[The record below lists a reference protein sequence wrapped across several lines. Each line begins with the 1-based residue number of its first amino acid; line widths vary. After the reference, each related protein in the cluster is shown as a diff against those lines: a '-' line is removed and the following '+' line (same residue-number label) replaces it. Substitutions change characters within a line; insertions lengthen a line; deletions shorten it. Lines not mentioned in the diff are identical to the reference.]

1 MSGAPYAA
9 VFPPVHDSE
18 MLPATLVVQLTKPTQ
33 GAPIGLHLVNGRDA
47 SSPPV
52 LKDVQGRHATAAP
65 RRCPSAPTPHR
76 TDATLHGPHTAHRC
90 TAAHHRTTAPHLT
103 LGLALASG
111 LLQPGDLLVSV
122 NEVEVTDH
130 TAAAALIRAAP
141 DRLVLRL
148 RRPPPR
154 LSEPSVLHD
163 ATRAADLVGMA
174 RALEL
179 HGVESVDVADGS
191 GWSALHAASQG
202 TSTEAVRL
210 LLDRGADVHA
220 RTDIQA

>member
-1 MSGAPYAA
+1 MPPTPRRAAAPYRT
-9 VFPPVHDSE
+9 D
-18 MLPATLVVQLTKPTQ
+18 
-33 GAPIGLHLVNGRDA
+33 
-47 SSPPV
+47 
-52 LKDVQGRHATAAP
+52 
-65 RRCPSAPTPHR
+65 PTPHR
-76 TDATLHGPHTAHRC
+76 RHTARTPHRPPLHRRPPAHRC
-90 TAAHHRTTAPHLT
+90 TTPHP
-103 LGLALASG
+103 GLALASG

>member
-1 MSGAPYAA
+1 M
-9 VFPPVHDSE
+9 
-18 MLPATLVVQLTKPTQ
+18 
-33 GAPIGLHLVNGRDA
+33 
-47 SSPPV
+47 
-52 LKDVQGRHATAAP
+52 
-65 RRCPSAPTPHR
+65 
-76 TDATLHGPHTAHRC
+76 
-90 TAAHHRTTAPHLT
+90 
-103 LGLALASG
+103 
-111 LLQPGDLLVSV
+111 

-163 ATRAADLVGMA
+163 ATREADLVHLRAPVPNPNPHPHPDPDPSHDPNGQQAGMA

-220 RTDIQA
+220 RTDIQATP